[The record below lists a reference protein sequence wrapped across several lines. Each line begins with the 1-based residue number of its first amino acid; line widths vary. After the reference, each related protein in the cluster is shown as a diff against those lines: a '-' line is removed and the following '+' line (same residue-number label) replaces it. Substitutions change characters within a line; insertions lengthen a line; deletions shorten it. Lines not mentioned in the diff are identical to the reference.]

1 MFLKYLW
8 WKSHLFGVLK
18 SCFKTEIFLHALLWV
33 STRGFNNKN
42 ITHITL
48 HITHGEFFAKNRVS
62 GKCGEI
68 RWNTV
73 TLKNR
78 TTEKQRKPEQTDALR
93 LVCTVIFK
101 YDYGNGA
108 AGTHPL
114 RISQLFKLNVRL
126 KYWNT
131 VEIQWNTVEIR
142 FFATNSL
149 WPTVITS
156 GFLSWHGIAINID
169 LFQGEYCNWDSSSFG
184 LKLNSLLIV
193 AVVYFFVLWSRE
205 RD

>member
-1 MFLKYLW
+1 MK
-8 WKSHLFGVLK
+8 V
-18 SCFKTEIFLHALLWV
+18 
-33 STRGFNNKN
+33 
-42 ITHITL
+42 THS
-48 HITHGEFFAKNRVS
+48 EFFAKNRVS
-62 GKCGEI
+62 GKYGEI

-73 TLKNR
+73 TQKNR

-142 FFATNSL
+142 FFAKNSL
-149 WPTVITS
+149 WTQS
-156 GFLSWHGIAINID
+156 NFLDLTPLRCLHCKTNNPISRSRNPLKSEWSTPLIYIWAIPWK
-169 LFQGEYCNWDSSSFG
+169 GYMG
-184 LKLNSLLIV
+184 LQNEFIQTAFYLK
-193 AVVYFFVLWSRE
+193 
-205 RD
+205 